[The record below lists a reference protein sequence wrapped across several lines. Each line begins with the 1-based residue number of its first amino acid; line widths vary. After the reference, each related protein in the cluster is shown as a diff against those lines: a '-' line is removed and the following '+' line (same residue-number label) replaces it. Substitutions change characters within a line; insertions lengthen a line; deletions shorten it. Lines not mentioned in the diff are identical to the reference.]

1 MKVWRQTDS
10 TSRLLRAHGCGAY
23 AAIAAYG
30 WASDGAVGPSGIVSA
45 TNAAEARVEA
55 SGVSDRDF
63 ARRGLSSRELERS
76 LAAIRRRD
84 DRPALDSQ
92 RRSGVK
98 VREVLLPQMTAEDA
112 GALVAVDYGV
122 VIDGGRGASRTFRGG
137 HWVFAFEPSGDSIS
151 IADPLRTQVI
161 SWPISLLV
169 RAAERFGS
177 KPWGDGRAEAIVV
190 WKWPT
195 YRDLMYRARAQRDDL
210 KVELADATKSR
221 LSAERSLVICA
232 DSLKACREQGG
243 CTPEA
248 LAAEYQRGMH
258 DEAAHWAPIE
268 GAVYQRHE
276 APVLR

>member
-30 WASDGAVGPSGIVSA
+30 WASDGAVGPASVSGATSA
-45 TNAAEARVEA
+45 AMARVEA

-98 VREVLLPQMTAEDA
+98 VREVLIPQMTAEDA
-112 GALVAVDYGV
+112 GALVAVEYGA

-137 HWVFAFEPSGDSIS
+137 HWVFAFEPSGDSIG
-151 IADPLRTQVI
+151 IADPLRTQAI
-161 SWPISLLV
+161 SWPIGLLV

-190 WKWPT
+190 WRWPT
-195 YRDLMYRARAQRDDL
+195 YRDLMYRARGQRDDAR
-210 KVELADATKSR
+210 K
-221 LSAERSLVICA
+221 ER
-232 DSLKACREQGG
+232 DDCRQQGG
-243 CTPEA
+243 CAPEA
-248 LAAEYQRGMH
+248 LAAARIGGI
-258 DEAAHWAPIE
+258 EACRAALE
-268 GAVYQRHE
+268 AVR
-276 APVLR
+276 

>member
-23 AAIAAYG
+23 AAVAAYG
-30 WASDGAVGPSGIVSA
+30 WASDGAVGPGTIQGATSA
-45 TNAAEARVEA
+45 AMARVEA

-76 LAAIRRRD
+76 LAAIKRRD

-92 RRSGVK
+92 RRSGVR
-98 VREVLLPQMTAEDA
+98 VRETLIPQMTAEDA
-112 GALVAVDYGV
+112 GALVAVDYGS

-151 IADPLRTQVI
+151 IADPLRTQAI

-169 RAAERFGS
+169 RAAEAFGD
-177 KPWGDGRAEAIVV
+177 KPWGDGRAEAIEV
-190 WKWPT
+190 WRWPT
-195 YRDLMYRARAQRDDL
+195 YRDLMYRARGQRD
-210 KVELADATKSR
+210 SF
-221 LSAERSLVICA
+221 
-232 DSLKACREQGG
+232 KARVAQLEAQGG

-248 LAAEYQRGMH
+248 LAAARQGGI
-258 DEAAHWAPIE
+258 EACRTALA
-268 GAVYQRHE
+268 GVK
-276 APVLR
+276 